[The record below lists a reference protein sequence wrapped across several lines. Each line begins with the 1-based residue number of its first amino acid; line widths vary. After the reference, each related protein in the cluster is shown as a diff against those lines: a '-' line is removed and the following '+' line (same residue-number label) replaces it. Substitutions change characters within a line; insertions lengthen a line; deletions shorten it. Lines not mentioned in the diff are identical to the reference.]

1 MVITLLVSSL
11 FEIKMYFLGNLNIYM
26 LLYVIYILDIHKYM
40 YVYTYIRYERKL
52 SNKKENN

>member
-11 FEIKMYFLGNLNIYM
+11 FEIKVYFLGNLNIYM
-26 LLYVIYILDIHKYM
+26 LVYVIYILDIHKYM

>member
-11 FEIKMYFLGNLNIYM
+11 FEIKVYYLGNLNIYM
-26 LLYVIYILDIHKYM
+26 LLYVMHILDIHKYM
-40 YVYTYIRYERKL
+40 YVYTCIRYERKL

>member
-11 FEIKMYFLGNLNIYM
+11 FEIKVYFLGNLNIYM